1 MNYNY
6 IISFDLSLCIL
17 CETYMQC
24 SLRFCTKEDILG
36 TSALADRKGSEQSFF
51 FFKLGWDGKAD
62 SLI

>member
-51 FFKLGWDGKAD
+51 FFKLG
-62 SLI
+62 